1 MNEYKVIGENIKKRR
16 KQLDLSQAQL
26 AEMCNVACSYIG
38 IIERGRKR
46 CSVGTLLKITN
57 QLKVSANYIFKGLIV
72 VDDEKFNDDMTKYFA
87 DVPEE
92 KRASLQKIVE
102 TVAKEYTK

>member
-1 MNEYKVIGENIKKRR
+1 MNEYKVIGENIKRRR
-16 KQLDLSQAQL
+16 KQLNLSQEQL
-26 AEMCNVACSYIG
+26 SEMCNVSCSYIG
-38 IIERGRKR
+38 IIERGHKR
-46 CSVGTLLKITN
+46 CSIGTLLKIAN
-57 QLKVSANYIFKGLIV
+57 QLKVSGDYIFKGLLDV
-72 VDDEKFNDDMTKYFA
+72 NNEQFNDEMAKYLI